1 MFIDICKNIEIMLSD
16 KETEALETVIEV
28 LQNIQTEAF
37 FMDEDTMQSGKN
49 QLTHEDFDSV
59 LNVLHLIKDE
69 NRWYLEEQKGMV
81 KL

>member
-1 MFIDICKNIEIMLSD
+1 MFIDICKNIEIILSD

-37 FMDEDTMQSGKN
+37 CMDEDTMQSEKN
-49 QLTHEDFDSV
+49 TLTDEDFDSV

-69 NRWYLEEQKGMV
+69 NRWYLE
-81 KL
+81 

>member
-37 FMDEDTMQSGKN
+37 CMDEDTMQSGKN
-49 QLTHEDFDSV
+49 QLTQEDFDSI
-59 LNVLHLIKDE
+59 LNALHLIKNE
-69 NRWYLEEQKGMV
+69 NRWYLE
-81 KL
+81 

>member
-37 FMDEDTMQSGKN
+37 CMNEDTMQSGKKL
-49 QLTHEDFDSV
+49 LTPEDFDSV
-59 LNVLHLIKDE
+59 LNVLHLIKNE
-69 NRWYLEEQKGMV
+69 NRWYLE
-81 KL
+81 

>member
-37 FMDEDTMQSGKN
+37 SMDEDTMQSGKN
-49 QLTHEDFDSV
+49 QLTSEDFDSV

-69 NRWYLEEQKGMV
+69 NRWYLE
-81 KL
+81 

>member
-37 FMDEDTMQSGKN
+37 SMNEDTMQSGKN
-49 QLTHEDFDSV
+49 ILTQEDFDSI
-59 LNVLHLIKDE
+59 LNALHLIKNE
-69 NRWYLEEQKGMV
+69 NRWYLE
-81 KL
+81 

>member
-37 FMDEDTMQSGKN
+37 CMDEDTMQSGKN
-49 QLTHEDFDSV
+49 ILTQEDFDSI
-59 LNVLHLIKDE
+59 LNALHLIKNE
-69 NRWYLEEQKGMV
+69 NRWYLE
-81 KL
+81 

>member
-37 FMDEDTMQSGKN
+37 CMDEDTMQSGKN
-49 QLTHEDFDSV
+49 ILTQEDFDSV
-59 LNVLHLIKDE
+59 LNALRLIKDE
-69 NRWYLEEQKGMV
+69 SRWYLE
-81 KL
+81 

>member
-37 FMDEDTMQSGKN
+37 CMDEDTMKSGKN
-49 QLTHEDFDSV
+49 QLTPEDFDLI
-59 LNVLHLIKDE
+59 LNALHLIKDE
-69 NRWYLEEQKGMV
+69 NRWYLE
-81 KL
+81 

>member
-37 FMDEDTMQSGKN
+37 CMNEDTMQSGKK
-49 QLTHEDFDSV
+49 QLTPEDFDSV
-59 LNVLHLIKDE
+59 LNVLHLIKNE
-69 NRWYLEEQKGMV
+69 NRWYLE
-81 KL
+81 

>member
-37 FMDEDTMQSGKN
+37 RMDEDTMQSGKN
-49 QLTHEDFDSV
+49 KLTYEDFDSV
-59 LNVLHLIKDE
+59 LKVLLLIKDE
-69 NRWYLEEQKGMV
+69 NRWYLE
-81 KL
+81 

>member
-37 FMDEDTMQSGKN
+37 CGDEETMESGRNK
-49 QLTHEDFDSV
+49 LVYEDFEIAIDV
-59 LNVLHLIKDE
+59 LNLIKE
-69 NRWYLEEQKGMV
+69 VNRWYLEEQKGV
-81 KL
+81 A

>member
-37 FMDEDTMQSGKN
+37 CGNETVMQSGKN
-49 QLTHEDFDSV
+49 KLTHEDFELA
-59 LNVLHLIKDE
+59 LNTLNLIKDE
-69 NRWYLEEQKGMV
+69 NCWYLEEQKGMV

>member
-37 FMDEDTMQSGKN
+37 CMDEDTMQSGKKS
-49 QLTHEDFDSV
+49 LTPEDFDSA
-59 LNVLHLIKDE
+59 LNILHLIKNE
-69 NRWYLEEQKGMV
+69 NRWYLE
-81 KL
+81 

>member
-37 FMDEDTMQSGKN
+37 CMDEDTMQSGKN
-49 QLTHEDFDSV
+49 QLMPEDFDSV

-69 NRWYLEEQKGMV
+69 NRWYLE
-81 KL
+81 

>member
-37 FMDEDTMQSGKN
+37 CMDEDTMQSGKN
-49 QLTHEDFDSV
+49 ILTQEDFDSV
-59 LNVLHLIKDE
+59 LNALHLIKDE
-69 NRWYLEEQKGMV
+69 NRWYLE
-81 KL
+81 